1 MGTGDFAYNGLVAR
15 QPEAAGERAA
25 GAPLGS
31 SSGGRVGHLTGVAAL
46 HVVTIFVLVSLV
58 FFLPRALPGDP
69 LNALLD
75 PEVGGTFTAE
85 ARAEL
90 EAHYQLD
97 RPIGEQYVGYLGRML
112 TLDFGWSISRQSPV
126 STLVAAR
133 LPWTLLLMGLALS
146 FAGAISWIVGTT
158 SAWRRGSKSDRGL
171 VAAFTLARS
180 VPDFAIATVLLVVF
194 AVLVPVL
201 PVAGNRTVFAQ
212 YTSIWQELGDVIAHL
227 ILPVSALTIGLLGSK
242 FLLVRN
248 SVIGS
253 LGQEY
258 MMLARAKGLPTRI
271 QKYRHAGRNALLP
284 FLTLLG
290 VQFGFAVGG
299 SIFVEE
305 VFTYPGMGT
314 LILDAVDARDYPLLE
329 ALFLVLAATVLVAN
343 FAVDLIYTWLDPGVS
358 AGTPS

>member
-1 MGTGDFAYNGLVAR
+1 MAQDAETGAERGT
-15 QPEAAGERAA
+15 RASLR
-25 GAPLGS
+25 PPS
-31 SSGGRVGHLTGVAAL
+31 DGRVNHLSALAAL
-46 HVVTIFVLVSLV
+46 HLVTIFVLVSLV

-97 RPIGEQYVGYLGRML
+97 RPLGEQYVRYLGRMA

-126 STLVAAR
+126 SSLIAAR
-133 LPWTLLLMGLALS
+133 LPWTLLLMGLALT
-146 FAGAISWIVGTT
+146 FAAAISWLAGTT
-158 SAWRRGSKSDRGL
+158 SAWRRGSRSDRAL
-171 VAAFTLARS
+171 VAVLTLARS
-180 VPDFAIATVLLVVF
+180 VPDFAIATILLIVF

-212 YTSIWQELGDVIAHL
+212 YTSIWQEAGDVTAHL

-258 MMLARAKGLPTRI
+258 MMLARAKGLPIRV

-329 ALFLVLAATVLVAN
+329 AVFLVLAATVLMAN
-343 FAVDLIYTWLDPGVS
+343 FVVDLIYTWLDPGVS
-358 AGTPS
+358 TGARS